1 MNFEMLVALAV
12 FTNKAVTWS
21 DVDRVIKAFA
31 RAGVEVPDDIQ
42 EAFAIL
48 EADLDHMLATAPP
61 EVMGQA

>member
-12 FTNKAVTWS
+12 FTNKAITWS
-21 DVDRVIKAFA
+21 DVDRVIKSFA
-31 RAGVEVPDDIQ
+31 QAGVKVPDDIQ

-48 EADLDHMLATAPP
+48 EADLDEMLATAPP